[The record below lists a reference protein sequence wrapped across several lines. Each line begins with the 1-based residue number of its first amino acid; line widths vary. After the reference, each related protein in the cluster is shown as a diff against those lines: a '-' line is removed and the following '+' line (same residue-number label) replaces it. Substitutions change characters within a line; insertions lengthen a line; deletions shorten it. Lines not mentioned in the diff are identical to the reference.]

1 MLFSSLVF
9 LFYFLPIALLVYY
22 LTPKAA
28 RNAVLLVVSLLFYM
42 WGGTGFTLLLITSI
56 LGNFLIA
63 KLIERSETHAKKW
76 LTLGIVVNVALLFS
90 FKYLDFFIRLFT
102 HEVEP
107 ALTPEQQALVKV
119 ILPVGI
125 SFYTFHQLSMLRDIY
140 RDRTLPKVSLVNMS
154 LYVALFPQLVAGPIV
169 RYKDIIYQI
178 HSRTETIDMLYRGV
192 QRFLI
197 GLFKKVIIA
206 NTCAVLADNIMKQD
220 ISSISAG
227 AAWLG
232 ITAYTL
238 QIYFDFSGYSDM
250 AIGLGRLFGFNIPEN
265 FNLPYIAHSIKEFW
279 RRWHISLS
287 TWFRDYV
294 YIPLGGN
301 KKGPVRMYVN
311 LMTVFLLTG
320 FWHGASWSF
329 IFWGFFHGVFLLIER
344 LGFDKVLDKL
354 PKFIGWVYTMLIVM
368 IGWVFFRIE
377 AFGDA
382 ALYVQRMFSFSA
394 DYQRSVLYFLDYE
407 LLTVLTVA
415 LVLSAYSFRYF
426 KEHAFMVRITQS
438 GVFELAKNTVYLGLF
453 VYCVM
458 ALTSSSYNPFIYFN
472 F

>member
-9 LFYFLPIALLVYY
+9 LFYFLPGALLVYY
-22 LTPKAA
+22 LAPKAA

-42 WGGTGFTLLLITSI
+42 WGGTGFTLLLIASI
-56 LGNFLIA
+56 LGNFLLA
-63 KLIERSETHAKKW
+63 KLIERSELHAKKW
-76 LTLGIVVNVALLFS
+76 LIAGIVVNVALLFS
-90 FKYLDFFIRLFT
+90 YKYLQFFIQVFT
-102 HEVEP
+102 PGPVPE
-107 ALTPEQQALVKV
+107 LTPEQQELAKV

-178 HSRTETIDMLYRGV
+178 HGRKETIDMLYRGV

-220 ISSISAG
+220 VSSISSG

-354 PKFIGWVYTMLIVM
+354 PKAVGWFYTMLIVM
-368 IGWVFFRIE
+368 VGWVFFRIE

-382 ALYVQRMFSFSA
+382 LEYVQRMFSFSA
-394 DYQRSVLYFLDYE
+394 NYERSALYFLDYE
-407 LLTVLTVA
+407 LLTVLIAAVI
-415 LVLSAYSFRYF
+415 LSTYSFRVF
-426 KEHAFMVRITQS
+426 REQPLMVRFTQA
-438 GVFELAKNTVYLGLF
+438 GVFELAKNMVFLGLF

>member
-9 LFYFLPIALLVYY
+9 LFYFLPGALLVYY
-22 LTPKAA
+22 LAPKAA

-42 WGGTGFTLLLITSI
+42 WGGTGFTLLLIASI
-56 LGNFLIA
+56 LGNFLLA
-63 KLIERSETHAKKW
+63 KLIERSELHAKKW
-76 LTLGIVVNVALLFS
+76 LIAGIVVNVALLFS
-90 FKYLDFFIRLFT
+90 YKYLQFFIQVFT
-102 HEVEP
+102 PGPVPE
-107 ALTPEQQALVKV
+107 LTPEQQELAKV

-178 HSRTETIDMLYRGV
+178 HSRKETIDMLYRGV

-220 ISSISAG
+220 VSSISSA

-354 PKFIGWVYTMLIVM
+354 PKVVGWFYTMLIVM

-382 ALYVQRMFSFSA
+382 LEYVQRMFSFSA
-394 DYQRSVLYFLDYE
+394 DYERSALYFLDYE
-407 LLTVLTVA
+407 LLTVLIAAVI
-415 LVLSAYSFRYF
+415 LSTYSFRVF
-426 KEHAFMVRITQS
+426 REQPLLVRFTQW
-438 GVFELAKNTVYLGLF
+438 GVFELAKNMVYLGLF

>member
-9 LFYFLPIALLVYY
+9 LFYFLPAALLVYY
-22 LTPKAA
+22 LAPKAA
-28 RNAVLLVVSLLFYM
+28 RNAVLLLISLLFYM
-42 WGGTGFTLLLITSI
+42 WGGTGFTLLLLTSI
-56 LGNFLIA
+56 LGNFILA
-63 KLIERSETHAKKW
+63 KLIERSELHAKKW
-76 LTLGIVVNVALLFS
+76 LITGIIVNVALLFCY
-90 FKYLDFFIRLFT
+90 KYLDFFIQAFT
-102 HEVEP
+102 PGPVPE
-107 ALTPEQQALVKV
+107 LTPEQKELARVV
-119 ILPVGI
+119 LPVGI

-140 RDRTLPKVSLVNMS
+140 RDRTLPKVSIVNMS

-178 HSRTETIDMLYRGV
+178 HGRRETIDMLYRGV

-206 NTCAVLADNIMKQD
+206 NTCASLADTIMEQD
-220 ISSISAG
+220 VSSISAG

-250 AIGLGRLFGFNIPEN
+250 AIGLGRLFGFNLPEN
-265 FNLPYIAHSIKEFW
+265 FNLPYIATSIKEFW

-294 YIPLGGN
+294 YIPLGGS
-301 KKGPVRMYVN
+301 KKGPVRTYVN
-311 LMTVFLLTG
+311 LMLVFLLTG

-329 IFWGFFHGVFLLIER
+329 LFWGFFHGVFLLIER

-354 PKFIGWVYTMLIVM
+354 PRFVGWSYTMLVVM

-382 ALYVQRMFSFSA
+382 ALYVERMFSFSTT
-394 DYQRSVLYFLDYE
+394 YQRGALYFLDYE
-407 LLTVLTVA
+407 LIATLIPA
-415 LVLSAYSFRYF
+415 IVLSTYSFRFF
-426 KEHAFMVRITQS
+426 KEQPLMARITQS

-453 VYCVM
+453 VYCVV

>member
-9 LFYFLPIALLVYY
+9 LFYFLPGALLVYY
-22 LTPKAA
+22 LAPKAA

-42 WGGTGFTLLLITSI
+42 WGGTGFTLLLIASI
-56 LGNFLIA
+56 LGNFLLA
-63 KLIERSETHAKKW
+63 KLIERSELHAKKW
-76 LTLGIVVNVALLFS
+76 LIAGIVVNVALLFS
-90 FKYLDFFIRLFT
+90 YKYLQFFIQVFT
-102 HEVEP
+102 PGPVPE
-107 ALTPEQQALVKV
+107 LTPEQQELAKV

-178 HSRTETIDMLYRGV
+178 HGRKETIDMLYRGV

-206 NTCAVLADNIMKQD
+206 NTCAVLADNIMNQD
-220 ISSISAG
+220 VSSISSG

-354 PKFIGWVYTMLIVM
+354 PKAVGWFYTMLIVM

-382 ALYVQRMFSFSA
+382 LEYVQRMFSFSA
-394 DYQRSVLYFLDYE
+394 DYERSALYFLDYE
-407 LLTVLTVA
+407 LLTVLIA
-415 LVLSAYSFRYF
+415 AVLLSTYSFRVF
-426 KEHAFMVRITQS
+426 REQPLMVRFTQS
-438 GVFELAKNTVYLGLF
+438 GLFELAKNMIFLGLF

>member
-9 LFYFLPIALLVYY
+9 LFYFLPATLLVYY
-22 LTPKAA
+22 LAPKAA
-28 RNAVLLVVSLLFYM
+28 RNAVLLLISLLFYM
-42 WGGTGFTLLLITSI
+42 WGGTGFTLLLLTSI
-56 LGNFLIA
+56 LGNFILA
-63 KLIERSETHAKKW
+63 KLIERSELHAKKW
-76 LTLGIVVNVALLFS
+76 LITGIIVNVALLFCY
-90 FKYLDFFIRLFT
+90 KYLDFFIQAFT
-102 HEVEP
+102 PGPVPE
-107 ALTPEQQALVKV
+107 LTPEQKELARVV
-119 ILPVGI
+119 LPVGI

-140 RDRTLPKVSLVNMS
+140 RDRTLPKVSIVNMS

-178 HSRTETIDMLYRGV
+178 HGRRETIDMLYRGV

-206 NTCAVLADNIMKQD
+206 NTCASLADTIMEQD
-220 ISSISAG
+220 VSSISAG

-250 AIGLGRLFGFNIPEN
+250 AIGLGRLFGFNLPEN
-265 FNLPYIAHSIKEFW
+265 FNLPYIATSIKEFW

-294 YIPLGGN
+294 YIPLGGS
-301 KKGPVRMYVN
+301 KKGPVRTYVN
-311 LMTVFLLTG
+311 LMLVFLLTG

-329 IFWGFFHGVFLLIER
+329 LFWGFFHGVFLLIER

-354 PKFIGWVYTMLIVM
+354 PRFVGWSYTMLVVM

-382 ALYVQRMFSFSA
+382 ALYVERMFSFSA
-394 DYQRSVLYFLDYE
+394 TYQRGALYFLDYE
-407 LLTVLTVA
+407 LIATLIPA
-415 LVLSAYSFRYF
+415 IVLSTYSFRFF
-426 KEHAFMVRITQS
+426 KEQPLMARITQS

-453 VYCVM
+453 VYCVV